1 MITRCL
7 NIALMTHD
15 TNVSNFLCRVLRY
28 ILIDPNYLRSF
39 GALESQEI
47 VLMEF
52 KSQFFK
58 EFGVIYN
65 DGEPLIN
72 PYVAY
77 KNIEPLLT
85 NYEQGQW
92 VLSNWLTRM
101 LTQA

>member
-1 MITRCL
+1 
-7 NIALMTHD
+7 
-15 TNVSNFLCRVLRY
+15 
-28 ILIDPNYLRSF
+28 
-39 GALESQEI
+39 
-47 VLMEF
+47 MEF